1 MALEQYIQRIDDKL
15 HLLLKKLQQVQAENV
30 LLKEHLQI
38 QEGTLTNQQE
48 TIAALENKLHLAKMA
63 GATGQSTPASREDD
77 EEFRKEMRNKI
88 NDYIKEIDR
97 CIALLNS

>member
-1 MALEQYIQRIDDKL
+1 LALEQYIQRIDEKL

-30 LLKEHLQI
+30 LLKEQLHE
-38 QEGTLTNQQE
+38 QEGTLAIQQE
-48 TIAALENKLHLAKMA
+48 TIAALENKLHLTKMA
-63 GATGQSTPASREDD
+63 GATGQGTPSGSEDD

>member
-30 LLKEHLQI
+30 LLKEQLQE
-38 QEGTLTNQQE
+38 QEEILAARDE
-48 TIAALENKLHLAKMA
+48 TIANLENKLHLAKMA
-63 GATGQSTPASREDD
+63 VATQGSPSNREDD

-88 NDYIKEIDR
+88 SDYIKEIDR

>member
-30 LLKEHLQI
+30 LLKEQLQS
-38 QEGTLTNQQE
+38 QEETLATQQE
-48 TIAALENKLHLAKMA
+48 TIAALENKLHLARIA
-63 GATGQSTPASREDD
+63 GATQGPATNKEDD
-77 EEFRKEMRNKI
+77 EEFKKEMRNKI

>member
-1 MALEQYIQRIDDKL
+1 LALEQYIQRIDDKL

-30 LLKEHLQI
+30 LLKEQLQS
-38 QEGTLTNQQE
+38 QESTLVTQQE
-48 TIAALENKLHLAKMA
+48 TIAALENKLHLAKIA
-63 GATGQSTPASREDD
+63 GATQGTTSSRDVD

>member
-1 MALEQYIQRIDDKL
+1 
-15 HLLLKKLQQVQAENV
+15 VQAENV
-30 LLKEHLQI
+30 LLKEQLQT
-38 QEGTLTNQQE
+38 QEGTLAAQQE
-48 TIAALENKLHLAKMA
+48 TIAALENKLHLAKIA
-63 GATGQSTPASREDD
+63 GATQGTPSSREDD

>member
-30 LLKEHLQI
+30 LLKEQLHT
-38 QEGTLTNQQE
+38 QEGTIAAQQE
-48 TIAALENKLHLAKMA
+48 TIAALENKLHLTKIAVA
-63 GATGQSTPASREDD
+63 AQANPYTRVED

-88 NDYIKEIDR
+88 NDYVKEIDR

>member
-1 MALEQYIQRIDDKL
+1 MALEQYIQRIDEKL

-30 LLKEHLQI
+30 LLKEQLLE
-38 QEGTLTNQQE
+38 QESTLSIQQE
-48 TIAALENKLHLAKMA
+48 TIATLENKLHLAKMA
-63 GATGQSTPASREDD
+63 GAQGSPAGKEDD

>member
-1 MALEQYIQRIDDKL
+1 MALEQNIQRVEEKM

-30 LLKEHLQI
+30 LLKEQLQS
-38 QEGTLTNQQE
+38 QQQE
-48 TIAALENKLHLAKMA
+48 TAQQQQTITSLEEKLRLLRIASVTQGKP
-63 GATGQSTPASREDD
+63 STPEDD
-77 EEFRKEMRNKI
+77 NAFKKEMRNRI

>member
-30 LLKEHLQI
+30 LLKEQLQE
-38 QEGTLTNQQE
+38 QEDILAVQQE
-48 TIAALENKLHLAKMA
+48 TIASLENKLHLTKMA
-63 GATGQSTPASREDD
+63 GATGQGLPADAAAD

>member
-30 LLKEHLQI
+30 LLKEQLQA
-38 QEGTLTNQQE
+38 QEETLAARDE
-48 TIAALENKLHLAKMA
+48 TIEALENKLHLAKMA
-63 GATGQSTPASREDD
+63 VATQGTPSSREDD
-77 EEFRKEMRNKI
+77 EEFRKEMRTKI

>member
-30 LLKEHLQI
+30 LLKEQLQSH
-38 QEGTLTNQQE
+38 EETLTSQLE
-48 TIAALENKLHLAKMA
+48 TIAALENKLHLAKIA
-63 GATGQSTPASREDD
+63 GATQGPASNNEDD
-77 EEFRKEMRNKI
+77 EEFKKEMRNKI
-88 NDYIKEIDR
+88 NEYIKEIDR